1 MATQLAILTCTLFS
15 IGFLA
20 LFVAGLLLIRTNQTW
35 GSRVVASTAVLMT
48 ASLCAGYQ
56 KLMHQYVSTIAPHAQ
71 CSSNLKQIALGLA
84 MYSNE
89 FDERLPL
96 APNWA
101 TATTHYFK
109 RVDHLKCP
117 INLEG
122 KHVDYGFNARIAG
135 SRESDLRVA
144 DKNVVMAGEV
154 RMSGENPV
162 IRNNCDLAIV
172 HLRKAKVIKFD
183 GGLGMLS
190 PGNPNSRPIYWDQHF
205 RDQVAALSS
214 QELAPTALQVYADR
228 AKAAFPYLYLG
239 VIFFLLCLA
248 LLTRAAWSQGWR
260 TVHIVSAATCIVL
273 ILSAAFSSSL

>member
-20 LFVAGLLLIRTNQTW
+20 LFVAGLLLTRTSQTW
-35 GSRVVASTAVLMT
+35 GSRVVASTAVLMS
-48 ASLCAGYQ
+48 ASLCTGYQ
-56 KLMHQYVSTIAPHAQ
+56 KVSRHYVSTIAPNAR
-71 CSSNLKQIALGLA
+71 CSSNLKQIALGLT

-96 APNWA
+96 APNWE
-101 TATTHYFK
+101 TATTHYLK
-109 RVDHLKCP
+109 SEDQLKCP

-122 KHVDYGFNARIAG
+122 EHVDYGFNARIAG

-144 DKNVVMAGEV
+144 DKHVVMAGEV

-172 HLRKAKVIKFD
+172 HVRKAKLIKLD

-190 PGNPNSRPIYWDQHF
+190 PGIPNSQPIYWDQHF
-205 RDQVAALSS
+205 RDQVNILAS
-214 QELAPTALQVYADR
+214 QVPVPTALQVYSGR
-228 AKAAFPYLYLG
+228 AKTVFPYLYLG

-248 LLTRAAWSQGWR
+248 LLTRAAWSQGQR
-260 TVHIVSAATCIVL
+260 TVHTVSAATCIVL
-273 ILSAAFSSSL
+273 ILAAIMLDSL